1 MNIVV
6 CVKQIRHTYARTG
19 SDPGNVYFNPED
31 FIYRI
36 NPYDEAAL
44 EMALQLKD
52 EIENTTIFL
61 LTIGELIAEK
71 ELRRCLA
78 TGADHL
84 YQTLPDK
91 WITPEKVNHSD
102 SPFQELVG
110 QPSPAIKAEII
121 SSAVKS
127 LKADLILCGK
137 CSLDKAN
144 GQVGALVA
152 KRLDLPYVSA
162 ITNIL
167 FEPESGE
174 FKVKRTAGRGVHE
187 EIACSKP
194 ALFSVDTEIDLRLP
208 TLEAKKR
215 AENYEIRKTDLSGQ
229 SGSSYTSA
237 ISDRPSPDTVCRKIF
252 QPRPRPRIISPPD
265 SNLDAYDRIGQ
276 LLAGSKVE
284 KRGTILT
291 GNPVSQVEAIVEF
304 LQENGFIMA
313 GTS

>member
-1 MNIVV
+1 MNIIV

-19 SDPGNVYFNPED
+19 SDPNNIYFNPED

-44 EMALQLKD
+44 ELALQLKD
-52 EIENTTIFL
+52 KIEETTISL
-61 LTIGELIAEK
+61 LTIGDIIAER

-78 TGADHL
+78 AGADHL
-84 YQTLPDK
+84 YQILPDR
-91 WITPEKVNHSD
+91 WVTTESVNHAN
-102 SPFQELVG
+102 SPFPELMA
-110 QPSPAIKAEII
+110 QPSPMIKAELI
-121 SSAVKS
+121 ANAAKS

-162 ITNIL
+162 ITDIL

-174 FKVKRTAGRGVHE
+174 FRVKRAAGRGVRE

-194 ALFSVDTEIDLRLP
+194 ALFSVDTGIHLRLP
-208 TLEAKKR
+208 TLEAKKL

-229 SGSSYTSA
+229 SGSSYISA

-252 QPRPRPRIISPPD
+252 QPRPRPRFIPPPG
-265 SNLDAYDRIGQ
+265 SNLDAYDRISQ

-284 KRGTILT
+284 KTGKVLRGT
-291 GNPVSQVEAIVEF
+291 PASQVDGIIDF
-304 LQENGFIMA
+304 LQENGFIVP

>member
-1 MNIVV
+1 MNIIV

-19 SDPGNVYFNPED
+19 SDPGNIYFNPED

-44 EMALQLKD
+44 ELALQLKD
-52 EIENTTIFL
+52 KIEETTIFL
-61 LTIGELIAEK
+61 LTIGELIAER

-78 TGADHL
+78 AGADYL
-84 YQTLPDK
+84 YQTLPDRR
-91 WITPEKVNHSD
+91 ITPEKGSHSD
-102 SPFQELVG
+102 SPFQELMG

-121 SSAVKS
+121 ANAAKA
-127 LKADLILCGK
+127 LRADLILCGK

-152 KRLDLPYVSA
+152 KRLDLPYVSV
-162 ITNIL
+162 ITDLL
-167 FEPESGE
+167 FEPESNT
-174 FKVKRTAGRGVHE
+174 FKVQRGAGRGVRE

-194 ALFSVDTEIDLRLP
+194 ALFSVDTGIHLRIP
-208 TLEAKKR
+208 TLEAKKL

-229 SGSSYTSA
+229 SGSSYISA

-252 QPRPRPRIISPPD
+252 QPRPRPRFIQPPG
-265 SNLDAYDRIGQ
+265 SNLDACDRISQ

-284 KRGTILT
+284 KTGKVLRGT
-291 GNPVSQVEAIVEF
+291 PASQVDGIIDF
-304 LQENGFIMA
+304 LQENGFIMT